1 MKFKLKREHEN
12 SQIITKD
19 KHGNDVLVTKH
30 SFNDYFAELMLA
42 CNLGHL
48 IELNPLYSESLENEK
63 KTFTQVTD
71 NVIALT
77 SNPLKTDLPPQKEM
91 PKERGLRSDA
101 GKPRTQKG

>member
-30 SFNDYFAELMLA
+30 TFNDYFAEMMFA
-42 CNLGHL
+42 NNLGHL
-48 IELNPLYSESLENEK
+48 IEINPLYSESLDNEK
-63 KTFTQVTD
+63 KTFTQVTE

-77 SNPLKTDLPPQKEM
+77 SNPLPTDLEPQK
-91 PKERGLRSDA
+91 PTPVKRGKRSDA
-101 GKPRTQKG
+101 GKPRTQKA